1 MNHYFRMMQ
10 FADSAFPL
18 GGFAFSNG
26 LEWLVKQRWIQDTEG
41 FYDYLLQIVQQA
53 QCFDIPF
60 LLAMTGSES
69 EVRAA
74 SIRFNLMLQVPGLR
88 KASLA
93 QGRALL
99 RLLPTLQGTG
109 ASTLVQGE
117 AGKEEAHLVLVLGK
131 TLAAMDWSE
140 TMKAELWTY
149 LLVRDQT
156 SAAIR
161 LGILGPGAAVHIQ
174 GQVYDAAAW
183 TPSRSP
189 PWPEAYRMTALN
201 DMAVASHGQLY
212 SKLFQN

>member
-1 MNHYFRMMQ
+1 MYFRMMQ

-26 LEWLVKQRWIQDTEG
+26 LEWLVKNRWIEDMEG
-41 FYDYLLQIVQQA
+41 FYEYLLQIVQQA
-53 QCFDIPF
+53 QSFDIPF
-60 LLAMTGSES
+60 LLAMAGSEA

-74 SIRFNLMLQVPGLR
+74 STRFNLMLQVPGIR

-99 RLLPTLQGTG
+99 RMLPTLLGNEASSGVKGEG
-109 ASTLVQGE
+109 ASD
-117 AGKEEAHLVLVLGK
+117 EAHLVLVLGK
-131 TLAAMDWSE
+131 TLASLGWSQ
-140 TMKAELWTY
+140 TMCSQLWIY
-149 LLVRDQT
+149 LLIRDQT

-161 LGILGPGAAVHIQ
+161 LGILGPGAAIHIQ
-174 GQVYDAAAW
+174 GQIYSASDW
-183 TPSRSP
+183 TPSKSP